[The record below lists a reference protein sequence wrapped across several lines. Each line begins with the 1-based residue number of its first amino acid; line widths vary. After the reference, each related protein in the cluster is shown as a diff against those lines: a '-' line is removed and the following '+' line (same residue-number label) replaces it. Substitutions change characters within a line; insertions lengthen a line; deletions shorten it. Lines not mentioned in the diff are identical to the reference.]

1 MAEDSSQ
8 EKTELPT
15 ARRLEKAREDGDV
28 ARSKELSMAMIMIV
42 TSALMIFMGGDIVMS
57 LGHMMTDGLLL
68 DRALIFDAQLLPVHL
83 GTILFEGF
91 WAIVPILLVTLFIT
105 LVTPAF
111 MGGWIFS
118 TKAFMPK
125 ASKLS
130 PIKGFGRMF
139 GVKAIVELL
148 KAVGKFL
155 LVAGIGLFTL
165 TWYSDGLLGLGKG
178 SPEAAFMQAGEIMAW
193 SVFFMCLSLVLIAAI
208 DVPFQAYQHTKK
220 LKMTLQEVKD
230 EMKDVEGRP
239 EVKAAIRQKQ
249 REMSMQRMVDAV
261 PDADVVIVNPEHF
274 AVALSYDQASE
285 GAPKVVAKGV
295 DHMSDRIREVAKE
308 NAIEIVRLPT
318 LARAIYYT
326 TELDQEIPEPLYLA
340 VAQVLSYVFSLNN
353 EMYGDSQAELPQIDV
368 PDDYQFDINGN
379 PAVA

>member
-15 ARRLEKAREDGDV
+15 ARPLEKAREDGDV

-42 TSALMIFMGGDIVMS
+42 TSALMIFMGGDIVIS

>member
-42 TSALMIFMGGDIVMS
+42 TSALMIFMGGDIIMS

-68 DRALIFDAQLLPVHL
+68 DRALIFDVQLLPVHL
-83 GTILFEGF
+83 ATILFEGF

-105 LVTPAF
+105 LLTPAF

-249 REMSMQRMVDAV
+249 REMSMQRMIDAV

>member
-1 MAEDSSQ
+1 
-8 EKTELPT
+8 
-15 ARRLEKAREDGDV
+15 
-28 ARSKELSMAMIMIV
+28 
-42 TSALMIFMGGDIVMS
+42 
-57 LGHMMTDGLLL
+57 
-68 DRALIFDAQLLPVHL
+68 
-83 GTILFEGF
+83 
-91 WAIVPILLVTLFIT
+91 
-105 LVTPAF
+105 
-111 MGGWIFS
+111 
-118 TKAFMPK
+118 
-125 ASKLS
+125 
-130 PIKGFGRMF
+130 
-139 GVKAIVELL
+139 
-148 KAVGKFL
+148 
-155 LVAGIGLFTL
+155 
-165 TWYSDGLLGLGKG
+165 LGLGKG

-274 AVALSYDQASE
+274 AVALSYDQTSE

-308 NAIEIVRLPT
+308 NAIEIVRLPM

>member
-68 DRALIFDAQLLPVHL
+68 DRALIFDVQLLPVHL
-83 GTILFEGF
+83 ATILFEGF

-105 LVTPAF
+105 LLTPAF

-249 REMSMQRMVDAV
+249 REMSMQRMIDAV

-295 DHMSDRIREVAKE
+295 DHMSDRIREVAKK

-340 VAQVLSYVFSLNN
+340 VAQVLSYVYSLNN

>member
-68 DRALIFDAQLLPVHL
+68 DRALIFDVQLLPVHL
-83 GTILFEGF
+83 ATILFEGF

-105 LVTPAF
+105 LLTPAF

-249 REMSMQRMVDAV
+249 REMSMQRMIDAV

-308 NAIEIVRLPT
+308 NAIEIVRLPM

-353 EMYGDSQAELPQIDV
+353 EMYGDSQAELQQIDV

>member
-68 DRALIFDAQLLPVHL
+68 DRALIFDVQLLPVHL
-83 GTILFEGF
+83 ATILFEGF

-105 LVTPAF
+105 LLTPAF

-249 REMSMQRMVDAV
+249 REMSMQRMIDAV

-295 DHMSDRIREVAKE
+295 DHMSDRIREVAKK

-353 EMYGDSQAELPQIDV
+353 EMYGDSQAELQQIDV

>member
-1 MAEDSSQ
+1 
-8 EKTELPT
+8 
-15 ARRLEKAREDGDV
+15 
-28 ARSKELSMAMIMIV
+28 
-42 TSALMIFMGGDIVMS
+42 
-57 LGHMMTDGLLL
+57 
-68 DRALIFDAQLLPVHL
+68 
-83 GTILFEGF
+83 
-91 WAIVPILLVTLFIT
+91 
-105 LVTPAF
+105 
-111 MGGWIFS
+111 
-118 TKAFMPK
+118 
-125 ASKLS
+125 
-130 PIKGFGRMF
+130 
-139 GVKAIVELL
+139 
-148 KAVGKFL
+148 
-155 LVAGIGLFTL
+155 
-165 TWYSDGLLGLGKG
+165 
-178 SPEAAFMQAGEIMAW
+178 
-193 SVFFMCLSLVLIAAI
+193 MCLSLVLIAAI

-249 REMSMQRMVDAV
+249 REMSMQRMIDAV

-295 DHMSDRIREVAKE
+295 DHMSDRIREVAKK

-353 EMYGDSQAELPQIDV
+353 EMYGDSQAELQQIDV

>member
-1 MAEDSSQ
+1 MAEDTSQ

-15 ARRLEKAREDGDV
+15 ARRIKKAKEDGDV

-178 SPEAAFMQAGEIMAW
+178 SPEAAFMQAGEIMAL

>member
-68 DRALIFDAQLLPVHL
+68 DRALIFDVQLLPVHL
-83 GTILFEGF
+83 ATILFEGF

-105 LVTPAF
+105 LLTPAF

-193 SVFFMCLSLVLIAAI
+193 SVFFMCLSLVLIAAV

-261 PDADVVIVNPEHF
+261 PDADVIIVNPEHF

>member
-68 DRALIFDAQLLPVHL
+68 DRALIFDVQLLPVHL
-83 GTILFEGF
+83 ATILFEGF

-274 AVALSYDQASE
+274 AVALCYDQASE

-295 DHMSDRIREVAKE
+295 DHMSDRIRKVAKE

>member
-68 DRALIFDAQLLPVHL
+68 DRALIFDAQLLPIHL

-193 SVFFMCLSLVLIAAI
+193 SVFFMCLSLVLIAAV

>member
-1 MAEDSSQ
+1 MAEDTSQ

-57 LGHMMTDGLLL
+57 LSYMMTDGLSL
-68 DRALIFDAQLLPVHL
+68 DRNLVFDAQALPVHL

-91 WAIVPILLVTLFIT
+91 WSIVPILLVTLFVSLI
-105 LVTPAF
+105 TPAF

-125 ASKLS
+125 LSKLN

-139 GVKAIVELL
+139 GIKAVVELL

-178 SPEAAFMQAGEIMAW
+178 NTQAAFMQAGEIMAW

-208 DVPFQAYQHTKK
+208 DVPFQSYQHTKK
-220 LKMTLQEVKD
+220 LKMTLQELKD

-274 AVALSYDQASE
+274 AVALSYDQAAE

-295 DHMSDRIREVAKE
+295 DHMSERIREVAKE
-308 NAIEIVRLPT
+308 NAIEIVRLPI

-326 TELDQEIPEPLYLA
+326 TELEQEIPEPLYLA

-353 EMYGDSQAELPQIDV
+353 EMYSDSNAELPEITV
-368 PDDYQFDINGN
+368 PDDYQFDVNGN
-379 PAVA
+379 PAIA

>member
-91 WAIVPILLVTLFIT
+91 WAIVPILLVTLFVT

-249 REMSMQRMVDAV
+249 REMSMQRMIDAV

-340 VAQVLSYVFSLNN
+340 VAQVLSYVYSLNN

>member
-1 MAEDSSQ
+1 MAEDTSQ

-28 ARSKELSMAMIMIV
+28 ARSKELSMALIMIV

-57 LGHMMTDGLLL
+57 LSYMMTDGLSL
-68 DRALIFDAQLLPVHL
+68 DRNLVFDTQTLPVHL

-91 WAIVPILLVTLFIT
+91 WSIVPILLVTLFIS
-105 LVTPAF
+105 LITPAF

-125 ASKLS
+125 LSKLN

-139 GVKAIVELL
+139 GIKAVVELL

-178 SPEAAFMQAGEIMAW
+178 NTQAAFMQAGEIMAW

-208 DVPFQAYQHTKK
+208 DVPFQSYQHTKK
-220 LKMTLQEVKD
+220 LKMTLQELKD

-274 AVALSYDQASE
+274 AVALNYDQAAE

-295 DHMSDRIREVAKE
+295 DHMSERIREVAKE

-326 TELDQEIPEPLYLA
+326 TELEQEIPEPLYLA

-353 EMYGDSQAELPQIDV
+353 EMYGDSNAELPEITV
-368 PDDYQFDINGN
+368 PDDYQFDVNGN
-379 PAVA
+379 PAIA

>member
-68 DRALIFDAQLLPVHL
+68 DRALIFDVQLLPVHL
-83 GTILFEGF
+83 ATILFEGF

-105 LVTPAF
+105 LLTPAF

-178 SPEAAFMQAGEIMAW
+178 SPEAAFMQAGQIMAW

-249 REMSMQRMVDAV
+249 REMSMQRMIDAV

-295 DHMSDRIREVAKE
+295 DHMSDRIREVAKK

-353 EMYGDSQAELPQIDV
+353 EMYGDSQAELQQIDV

>member
-68 DRALIFDAQLLPVHL
+68 DRALIFDVQLLPVHL
-83 GTILFEGF
+83 ATILFEGF

-105 LVTPAF
+105 LLTPAF

-249 REMSMQRMVDAV
+249 REMSMQRMIDAV

-295 DHMSDRIREVAKE
+295 DHMSDRIREVAKK

-353 EMYGDSQAELPQIDV
+353 EMYGDSEAELPQIDV

>member
-68 DRALIFDAQLLPVHL
+68 DRALIFDVQLLPVHL
-83 GTILFEGF
+83 ATILFEGF

-105 LVTPAF
+105 LLTPAF

-249 REMSMQRMVDAV
+249 REMSMQRMIDAV

-295 DHMSDRIREVAKE
+295 DHMSDRIREVAKK

-353 EMYGDSQAELPQIDV
+353 EMYGDSQAKLQQIDV

>member
-261 PDADVVIVNPEHF
+261 PDADVIIVNPEHF

>member
-68 DRALIFDAQLLPVHL
+68 DRALIFDVQLLPVHL
-83 GTILFEGF
+83 ATILFEGF

-105 LVTPAF
+105 LLTPAF

-249 REMSMQRMVDAV
+249 REMSMQRMIDAV

-295 DHMSDRIREVAKE
+295 DHMSDRIREVAKK

>member
-1 MAEDSSQ
+1 MTEDSSQ

-249 REMSMQRMVDAV
+249 REMSMQRMIDAV

-295 DHMSDRIREVAKE
+295 DHMSDRIRELAKE

>member
-68 DRALIFDAQLLPVHL
+68 DRALIFDVQLLPVHL
-83 GTILFEGF
+83 ATILFEGF

-105 LVTPAF
+105 LLTPAF

-249 REMSMQRMVDAV
+249 REMSMQRMIDAV

-274 AVALSYDQASE
+274 AVALSYDQTSE

-295 DHMSDRIREVAKE
+295 DHMSDRIREVAKK

-326 TELDQEIPEPLYLA
+326 TELDQEIPEALYLA

>member
-68 DRALIFDAQLLPVHL
+68 DRALIFDAHLLPVHL

-105 LVTPAF
+105 LLTPAF

-249 REMSMQRMVDAV
+249 REMSMQRMIDAV

-274 AVALSYDQASE
+274 AVALSYDQGSE

>member
-274 AVALSYDQASE
+274 AVALSYDQAAE

-379 PAVA
+379 PTVA

>member
-105 LVTPAF
+105 LLTPAF

-165 TWYSDGLLGLGKG
+165 TLYSDGLLGLGKG

-295 DHMSDRIREVAKE
+295 DHMSDRIREVAKK
-308 NAIEIVRLPT
+308 NAIEIVRLPM

>member
-68 DRALIFDAQLLPVHL
+68 DRALIFDVQLLPVHL
-83 GTILFEGF
+83 ATILFEGF

-105 LVTPAF
+105 LLTPAF

-249 REMSMQRMVDAV
+249 REMSMQRMIDAV

-295 DHMSDRIREVAKE
+295 DHMSDRIREVAKK
-308 NAIEIVRLPT
+308 NAIEIVRLPM

-353 EMYGDSQAELPQIDV
+353 EMYGDSQAELQQIDV

>member
-68 DRALIFDAQLLPVHL
+68 DRALIFDVQLLPVHL
-83 GTILFEGF
+83 ATILFEGF

-105 LVTPAF
+105 LLTPAF

-249 REMSMQRMVDAV
+249 REMSMQRMIDAV

-285 GAPKVVAKGV
+285 EAPKVVAKGV

-326 TELDQEIPEPLYLA
+326 TELDKEIPEPLYLA

-353 EMYGDSQAELPQIDV
+353 EMYGDSHVELPQIDV

>member
-68 DRALIFDAQLLPVHL
+68 DRALIFDVQLLPVHL
-83 GTILFEGF
+83 ATILFEGF

-105 LVTPAF
+105 LLTPAF

-165 TWYSDGLLGLGKG
+165 TWYSDGLMGLGKG

-249 REMSMQRMVDAV
+249 REMSMQRMIDAV

-295 DHMSDRIREVAKE
+295 DHMSDRIREVAKK

>member
-1 MAEDSSQ
+1 MAEESSQ

-68 DRALIFDAQLLPVHL
+68 DRALIFDIQLLPVHL

-139 GVKAIVELL
+139 GIKAVVELL

-274 AVALSYDQASE
+274 AVALSYDQTSE

-326 TELDQEIPEPLYLA
+326 TELGQEIPEPLYLA

-353 EMYGDSQAELPQIDV
+353 EMYGDSQAELPPIDV
-368 PDDYQFDINGN
+368 PDDYHFDVDGN
-379 PAVA
+379 PALA

>member
-193 SVFFMCLSLVLIAAI
+193 SVFFMCLSLVLIAAV

-261 PDADVVIVNPEHF
+261 PDADVVIVNPDHF

-295 DHMSDRIREVAKE
+295 DHMSDRIREVAKK
-308 NAIEIVRLPT
+308 NAIEIVRLPM

>member
-68 DRALIFDAQLLPVHL
+68 DRALIFDVQLLPVHL
-83 GTILFEGF
+83 ATILFEGF

-105 LVTPAF
+105 LLTPAF

-274 AVALSYDQASE
+274 AVALSYDQTSE

-295 DHMSDRIREVAKE
+295 DHMSDRIREVAKK

-353 EMYGDSQAELPQIDV
+353 EMYGDSQAELQQIDV

>member
-57 LGHMMTDGLLL
+57 LGHMMTVGLLL
-68 DRALIFDAQLLPVHL
+68 DRALIFDVQLLPVHL
-83 GTILFEGF
+83 ATILFEGF

-105 LVTPAF
+105 LLTPSF

-125 ASKLS
+125 ASNLS

-139 GVKAIVELL
+139 GMKAIVELL

-193 SVFFMCLSLVLIAAI
+193 SVFFMCLSLVLIAAV

-274 AVALSYDQASE
+274 AVALSYDQGSE

>member
-68 DRALIFDAQLLPVHL
+68 DRALIFDVQLLPVHL
-83 GTILFEGF
+83 ATILFEGF

-105 LVTPAF
+105 LLTPAF

-193 SVFFMCLSLVLIAAI
+193 SVFFMCLSLVLIAAV

-295 DHMSDRIREVAKE
+295 DHMSDRIREVAKK
-308 NAIEIVRLPT
+308 NAIEIVRLPM

-379 PAVA
+379 PAIA

>member
-105 LVTPAF
+105 LLTPAF

-249 REMSMQRMVDAV
+249 REMSMQRMIDAV

-326 TELDQEIPEPLYLA
+326 TELDQEIPDPLYLA

>member
-178 SPEAAFMQAGEIMAW
+178 SPEAGFKQAGEIMAW

-249 REMSMQRMVDAV
+249 REMSMQRMIDAV

-274 AVALSYDQASE
+274 AVALSYDQVSE

-295 DHMSDRIREVAKE
+295 DHMSDRIREVAKK

-326 TELDQEIPEPLYLA
+326 TELEQEIPEPLYLA

>member
-295 DHMSDRIREVAKE
+295 DHMSDRIRDVAKE

-326 TELDQEIPEPLYLA
+326 TELDQEVPEPLYLA

>member
-68 DRALIFDAQLLPVHL
+68 DRALIFDVQLLPVHL
-83 GTILFEGF
+83 ATILFEGF

-105 LVTPAF
+105 LLTPAF

-249 REMSMQRMVDAV
+249 REMSMQRMIDAV

-295 DHMSDRIREVAKE
+295 DHMSDRIREVAKK
-308 NAIEIVRLPT
+308 NAIEIIRLPT

-353 EMYGDSQAELPQIDV
+353 EMYGDSQAELQQIDV

>member
-68 DRALIFDAQLLPVHL
+68 DRALIFDVQLLPVHL
-83 GTILFEGF
+83 ATILFEGF

-105 LVTPAF
+105 LLTPAF

-139 GVKAIVELL
+139 GMKAIVELL

-249 REMSMQRMVDAV
+249 REMSMQRMIDAV